1 MNYPALHQTLSAIE
15 ASTGYSV
22 LIGFYGLYPII
33 TSFIYIV
40 TAVLYYLRRKRNG
53 ELPDIPDKELPF
65 VSVIIPAYCEED
77 VIEKSIEGVLDLD
90 YPSFELIV
98 VNDGSS
104 D

>member
-15 ASTGYSV
+15 ASTGYSA

-40 TAVLYYLRRKRNG
+40 TAILYYTRRKKSV
-53 ELPDIPDKELPF
+53 EPLQITDEELPF

-90 YPSFELIV
+90 YPNFELIV
-98 VNDGSS
+98 VNDG
-104 D
+104 